1 MMVFIQ
7 KIVHDH
13 QRSRQM
19 AVFPKRKDSLSVKY
33 PTESVNGSL
42 FQQKT
47 VHLLFQAKITNGSLL
62 REDGLFHLKIPQAVS
77 KWQSLS
83 AEDSLLTFLQQGLQM
98 AVSPNR
104 RQFVPLAVSKWQSLS
119 AEDSL
124 LTFLQQGLQMAVFSQ
139 EKTVCLLN
147 TQRDRQMAVSSNSLS
162 VSGMFSSP
170 QSRRMAV
177 FLLGKQFV
185 DSPGTSRRM
194 AVFTPKT
201 VRPPSNKVI
210 SPSKERGPT

>member
-1 MMVFIQ
+1 
-7 KIVHDH
+7 
-13 QRSRQM
+13 
-19 AVFPKRKDSLSVKY
+19 
-33 PTESVNGSL
+33 
-42 FQQKT
+42 
-47 VHLLFQAKITNGSLL
+47 
-62 REDGLFHLKIPQAVS
+62 
-77 KWQSLS
+77 
-83 AEDSLLTFLQQGLQM
+83 M
-98 AVSPNR
+98 AVSPSR

-124 LTFLQQGLQMAVFSQ
+124 LTFLQQGLQMAVSPSRRQFVSPAVSKWQSLSAEDSLLAFSQQGLQMAVSFSRRQFDSLASQQMAVSFSRRQFAHFHLAGSTNGSLSQQKTVCSPSNWQMAVFSQ

-177 FLLGKQFV
+177 FPLGKQFV

-194 AVFTPKT
+194 AVFTLKT

>member
-62 REDGLFHLKIPQAVS
+62 REDGLFQ
-77 KWQSLS
+77 
-83 AEDSLLTFLQQGLQM
+83 DSPSSQQM
-98 AVSPNR
+98 AVSFSR
-104 RQFVPLAVSKWQSLS
+104 RQFAHFHPTGSTNGSL
-119 AEDSL
+119 
-124 LTFLQQGLQMAVFSQ
+124 F
-139 EKTVCLLN
+139 
-147 TQRDRQMAVSSNSLS
+147 
-162 VSGMFSSP
+162 
-170 QSRRMAV
+170 
-177 FLLGKQFV
+177 
-185 DSPGTSRRM
+185 
-194 AVFTPKT
+194 
-201 VRPPSNKVI
+201 
-210 SPSKERGPT
+210 

>member
-1 MMVFIQ
+1 MVVFIQ
-7 KIVHDH
+7 KIVHNH
-13 QRSRQM
+13 QRNRQM

-83 AEDSLLTFLQQGLQM
+83 AEDSLLTFSQQGLQM
-98 AVSPNR
+98 AVSFSR
-104 RQFVPLAVSKWQSLS
+104 RQFDSLASQQMAVSFSRRQFAHFPSPEVSKWQSLS

-124 LTFLQQGLQMAVFSQ
+124 LTFIQQGLQMAVSPSRRQFVPLAIGKWQSFPKKRQ
-139 EKTVCLLN
+139 FVYLTLKEIDKWQFLQTVCLFPGCLVPHRVDEW
-147 TQRDRQMAVSSNSLS
+147 Q
-162 VSGMFSSP
+162 FSH
-170 QSRRMAV
+170 
-177 FLLGKQFV
+177 
-185 DSPGTSRRM
+185 
-194 AVFTPKT
+194 
-201 VRPPSNKVI
+201 
-210 SPSKERGPT
+210 

>member
-1 MMVFIQ
+1 MVVFIQ
-7 KIVHDH
+7 NIVHDH

-19 AVFPKRKDSLSVKY
+19 TVFPKRKDSLSVKY

-83 AEDSLLTFLQQGLQM
+83 AEDSLLTFSQQGLQMAVSFSRRQFDSLAVSKWQSLSAEDSLLTFIQQGLQM

-104 RQFVPLAVSKWQSLS
+104 RQFVPLAIGKWQSFPKKRQFVY
-119 AEDSL
+119 
-124 LTFLQQGLQMAVFSQ
+124 LTLKEIDKWQFLQ
-139 EKTVCLLN
+139 TVCLFPGCLVPHRVDEW
-147 TQRDRQMAVSSNSLS
+147 QFSL
-162 VSGMFSSP
+162 
-170 QSRRMAV
+170 
-177 FLLGKQFV
+177 
-185 DSPGTSRRM
+185 
-194 AVFTPKT
+194 
-201 VRPPSNKVI
+201 
-210 SPSKERGPT
+210 

>member
-1 MMVFIQ
+1 
-7 KIVHDH
+7 
-13 QRSRQM
+13 M
-19 AVFPKRKDSLSVKY
+19 AVSPSRRQFVSPAISKWQSLSTEDSLLTFHPQKSA
-33 PTESVNGSL
+33 NGSL

-47 VHLLFQAKITNGSLL
+47 VCSLSIPRGQQMAVSFSRRQFAHFHPAGSTNGSL
-62 REDGLFHLKIPQAVS
+62 F
-77 KWQSLS
+77 
-83 AEDSLLTFLQQGLQM
+83 QQKT
-98 AVSPNR
+98 VCSPSN
-104 RQFVPLAVSKWQSLS
+104 W
-119 AEDSL
+119 
-124 LTFLQQGLQMAVFSQ
+124 QMAVFSQ
-139 EKTVCLLN
+139 EKTVCLFN

-177 FLLGKQFV
+177 FPLGKQFV

-194 AVFTPKT
+194 AVFTLKT

>member
-33 PTESVNGSL
+33 PTESMNGSL

-47 VHLLFQAKITNGSLL
+47 VHLLFQEKITNGSLL

-83 AEDSLLTFLQQGLQM
+83 AEDSLLTFSQQGLQM
-98 AVSPNR
+98 AVSFSR
-104 RQFVPLAVSKWQSLS
+104 RQFDSLAVSKWQSLS

-124 LTFLQQGLQMAVFSQ
+124 LTFSQQGLQMAVSFS
-139 EKTVCLLN
+139 
-147 TQRDRQMAVSSNSLS
+147 RRQFDSLAVSKWQSL
-162 VSGMFSSP
+162 
-170 QSRRMAV
+170 
-177 FLLGKQFV
+177 
-185 DSPGTSRRM
+185 
-194 AVFTPKT
+194 
-201 VRPPSNKVI
+201 
-210 SPSKERGPT
+210 

>member
-1 MMVFIQ
+1 MIPGGVSEWVYKWQ
-7 KIVHDH
+7 SLPVE
-13 QRSRQM
+13 
-19 AVFPKRKDSLSVKY
+19 DSLFSQQ
-33 PTESVNGSL
+33 SANGSL

-47 VHLLFQAKITNGSLL
+47 VCSLSHNRVYKWRFPPVEDSLFPRKSTNGSLSP
-62 REDGLFHLKIPQAVS
+62 RKD
-77 KWQSLS
+77 SLS
-83 AEDSLLTFLQQGLQM
+83 VKS
-98 AVSPNR
+98 S
-104 RQFVPLAVSKWQSLS
+104 
-119 AEDSL
+119 
-124 LTFLQQGLQMAVFSQ
+124 
-139 EKTVCLLN
+139 
-147 TQRDRQMAVSSNSLS
+147 RDRQMAVSSNSLS

-210 SPSKERGPT
+210 SPSKERGPTWQSFKDAKSKGKMVKFLYYRQM

>member
-62 REDGLFHLKIPQAVS
+62 REDSLFHLKIPQEVS

-83 AEDSLLTFLQQGLQM
+83 AEDSLLTFFH
-98 AVSPNR
+98 NR
-104 RQFVPLAVSKWQSLS
+104 VYKWQSLS

-124 LTFLQQGLQMAVFSQ
+124 I
-139 EKTVCLLN
+139 
-147 TQRDRQMAVSSNSLS
+147 
-162 VSGMFSSP
+162 P
-170 QSRRMAV
+170 
-177 FLLGKQFV
+177 
-185 DSPGTSRRM
+185 
-194 AVFTPKT
+194 
-201 VRPPSNKVI
+201 
-210 SPSKERGPT
+210 